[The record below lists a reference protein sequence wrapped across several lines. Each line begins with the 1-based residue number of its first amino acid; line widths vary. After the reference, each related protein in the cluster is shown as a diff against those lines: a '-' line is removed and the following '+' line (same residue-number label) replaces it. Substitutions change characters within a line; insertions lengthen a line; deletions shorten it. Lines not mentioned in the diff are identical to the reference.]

1 MAIIV
6 GLLTAPTC
14 RIFLSVAR
22 SSVHCMDSSII
33 HRFLIIIH
41 GRLHYRPSM
50 DNVHERPHYRP
61 WETLSIINHILAQEH
76 FLVSL
81 GGS

>member
-1 MAIIV
+1 MAIIM

-14 RIFLSVAR
+14 QIFLCVAR
-22 SSVHCMDSSII
+22 SFVHCMDGSII
-33 HRFLIIIH
+33 
-41 GRLHYRPSM
+41 
-50 DNVHERPHYRP
+50 HERPHYRP
-61 WETLSIINHILAQEH
+61 WETLSVINHILAQEH

>member
-1 MAIIV
+1 M

-14 RIFLSVAR
+14 RIFLSVAC
-22 SSVHCMDSSII
+22 SSIHYMDGSII
-33 HRFLIIIH
+33 HGFFIIVY
-41 GRLHYRPSM
+41 GRLYYPPSM
-50 DNVHERPHYRP
+50 DNVHGRPYYRP
-61 WETLSIINHILAQEH
+61 WETSSIINHILVQEH